1 MSSEIVPNQKHT
13 TEEIKNLLEL
23 PFRAAEITWRVLGD
37 GERAEGEARIIPYAY
52 RAAYMRRLDILF
64 GPGGWTQSFSMTT
77 VSNIQRSK
85 KVNKAYAMITT
96 GKILVTRGVRHQVKH
111 RRGMG

>member
-1 MSSEIVPNQKHT
+1 MSSENTPAHKHT
-13 TEEIKNLLEL
+13 TEEIKALLEL

-37 GERAEGEARIIPYAY
+37 GERAQGEARIIPYAY

-64 GPGGWTQSFSMTT
+64 GPGGWTQSFSMAT

-85 KVNKAYAMITT
+85 KVNKAYAMS
-96 GKILVTRGVRHQVKH
+96 KRLVCTV
-111 RRGMG
+111 

>member
-1 MSSEIVPNQKHT
+1 MSSEIAPNHKHT

-52 RAAYMRRLDILF
+52 RAAYMRRLDALF
-64 GPGGWTQSFSMTT
+64 GPGGWTQSFSLTT

-85 KVNKAYAMITT
+85 KVN
-96 GKILVTRGVRHQVKH
+96 
-111 RRGMG
+111 